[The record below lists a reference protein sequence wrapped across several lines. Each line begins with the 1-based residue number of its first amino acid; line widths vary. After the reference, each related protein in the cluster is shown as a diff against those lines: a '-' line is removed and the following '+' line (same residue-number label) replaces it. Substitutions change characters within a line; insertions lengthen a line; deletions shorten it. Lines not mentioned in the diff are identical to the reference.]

1 MRFVHAALV
10 LVAAIPE
17 RVSLRNVL
25 FSRDGFLFLLDF
37 HAGREGHGIH
47 QPPGSFTG
55 SSATRLLER
64 LRDLHKVRD
73 VVSEVTDV
81 RQGVHG
87 PTRCFRPSALG
98 FGKRHPGEEIL
109 FDFRPRLHARE
120 LAFRKRGRRI
130 PDVAAQFLGGLAQFL
145 REFLDERRPRR
156 PSPRFFFV
164 SFLFVALASL
174 FELVHG
180 GGDEFGGAVGAGFVV
195 AVVAAGADE
204 GVGVGFVFRRV
215 VVLVRTV
222 VCVLLFALRHFQQ
235 LIHLVLQLPVDRS

>member
-1 MRFVHAALV
+1 MYTQGVYTGYVCYLV
-10 LVAAIPE
+10 IGGKKEKKQRKKRDTERDRKSTYPE

-73 VVSEVTDV
+73 VVSEVTNV

-145 REFLDERRPRR
+145 REFLWAAKNEREWEMCGKSRSVDGRY
-156 PSPRFFFV
+156 V
-164 SFLFVALASL
+164 SSTFGTASVSKVGSRVSCETPEALLNAKT
-174 FELVHG
+174 EH
-180 GGDEFGGAVGAGFVV
+180 E
-195 AVVAAGADE
+195 
-204 GVGVGFVFRRV
+204 
-215 VVLVRTV
+215 
-222 VCVLLFALRHFQQ
+222 
-235 LIHLVLQLPVDRS
+235 